1 MFHPGLRNHT
11 LIKRNTIVLALIGV
25 AVLVLG
31 LKAMNKTP
39 ADAAVVAA
47 DPQVQ
52 KIAAANTRFGFGML
66 EQLSHHDPGKN
77 VFFSPFSVTS
87 ALTLALNGAG
97 GATRQSIASTLG
109 LPPMTN
115 DQINHANGLLL
126 PSLENPD
133 PKVELSVANA
143 LWANTGT
150 TFAASFQETCRKY
163 YGASAQTLPFA
174 SPSAADTINGWVKE
188 KTHGKID
195 NLVTPRAIS
204 ASTAV
209 LTNAVYFHGQWS
221 RAFQKSA
228 THDAPFTLPSGDVKT
243 VPLMC
248 QQASFA
254 YLETP
259 RFQAAS
265 LPYGEGRMSLYVFL
279 PKPGT
284 SLSGLVAGMNADT
297 WDGWMG
303 QMKPTPMVIFLPKFQ
318 VSYQATLNQ
327 PLIALGMGPAFGPEA
342 DFAPMGLHGSFISA
356 VIHEATL
363 DVDEDGTVA
372 AASTAVIMSRAARPM
387 PTTVMRVDHPF
398 FCAIRDNATGTLLF
412 AGVIEDPR

>member
-1 MFHPGLRNHT
+1 MSPPSLRSRA
-11 LIKRNTIVLALIGV
+11 LIVLALIGI
-25 AVLVLG
+25 AVLILG

-39 ADAAVVAA
+39 VDAAVVAA

-52 KIAAANTRFGFGML
+52 KIAAANTSFGFGML
-66 EQLSHHDPGKN
+66 EQLSRNAPGKN
-77 VFFSPFSVTS
+77 VFFSPFSVTN

-97 GATRQSIASTLG
+97 GATHQSIASTLG
-109 LPPMTN
+109 LLPMTN
-115 DQINHANGLLL
+115 GQINHANGLLL

-150 TFAASFQETCRKY
+150 AFAPSFQETCRKF
-163 YGASAQTLPFA
+163 YGASAETLSFA

-188 KTHGKID
+188 KTNGKID

-204 ASTAV
+204 TSTAV

-221 RAFQKSA
+221 RAFPKSA
-228 THDAPFTLPSGDVKT
+228 THGVPFTLPSGDVKT

-248 QQASFA
+248 QESSLA

-259 RFQAAS
+259 QFQAVS
-265 LPYGEGRMSLYVFL
+265 LPYGAGRMSLYVFL
-279 PKPGT
+279 PKPGN
-284 SLSGLVAGMNADT
+284 SLGGLMAGMNANT
-297 WDGWMG
+297 WNGWMG
-303 QMKPTPMVIFLPKFQ
+303 QMKPTQMVIFLPKFQ

-327 PLIALGMGPAFGPEA
+327 PLIALGMGPAFSMEA

-356 VIHEATL
+356 VVHKATL
-363 DVDEDGTVA
+363 DVDEEGTVA
-372 AASTAVIMSRAARPM
+372 AASTAVVMSRSARPM
-387 PTTVMRVDHPF
+387 PKTVMRVDHPF